1 MLDIYNRIINPFW
14 GAFKN
19 GSQILLDFLGTDV
32 WTFVTRVP
40 IFADLARPSWFPD
53 VTMLVFLF
61 GASLSLF
68 LAITLVKWIVGV
80 VRG

>member
-1 MLDIYNRIINPFW
+1 MLDIYYRIIDPFW

-19 GSQILLDFLGTDV
+19 GSEILLDFLGTDV

-40 IFADLARPSWFPD
+40 IFSNFTRPTWFPE

-61 GASLSLF
+61 GTSLTLF
-68 LAITLVKWIVGV
+68 LTITLAKWVVGV